1 MRDPESFSAIL
12 QRSLDKQKAKQRKN
26 REAMAVAVREVLA
39 RKQAAEVAAR
49 LTVLGLDVDPNEDRA
64 GIPWG
69 GGR

>member
-39 RKQAAEVAAR
+39 RKQIQAEQVR
-49 LTVLGLDVDPNEDRA
+49 LTTLGLDVDPNEDRA